1 TGAGW
6 RPPGCNGGSS
16 SRSAGTPRQRR
27 RRDGRP
33 ARRRTKP
40 GVGGHSHRRGA
51 TRCVCWDAALTEE
64 RGDQNADSAV
74 DPPKGTSAYYSL
86 GPDSD
91 RNWGLELITVDH
103 GEELD
108 ATYLGASPS
117 EDKAKAA
124 AEAHERR
131 LTDPRRTP

>member
-1 TGAGW
+1 M
-6 RPPGCNGGSS
+6 
-16 SRSAGTPRQRR
+16 
-27 RRDGRP
+27 DGRHD
-33 ARRRTKP
+33 AE
-40 GVGGHSHRRGA
+40 
-51 TRCVCWDAALTEE
+51 RCLVWESALTDEA
-64 RGDQNADSAV
+64 GDQNADSAV

-103 GEELD
+103 GDEVD
-108 ATYLGASPS
+108 ATYLGAFPS